1 MQLSNLIFLVMRYRC
16 VILLSKM
23 KTKYSIENFL
33 RINTAG
39 GSRIN
44 YSKKYIIY
52 LSDLTGTQQI
62 YLKNIEEGGSI
73 RQITSFDDPIS
84 SVLCSPTKD
93 ELIFS
98 KATKGNEKHQLYLYN
113 IVSNSTKKLTA
124 DDSVIHRIGGWSDD
138 GKFITF
144 SSNERNG
151 TDFDVFV
158 MSLETLAITPI
169 YTEGGWCD
177 ALGFSP
183 DGSMAA
189 VLVRKTFNDHELF
202 LINLR
207 GHAITHVTPHKGR
220 AVYGRPLWLPDN
232 SGFYYR
238 TSENSEFIR
247 LGFYNLKNKETKIIL
262 DSEWDMESAT
272 ITRDGTTIVV
282 STNEDGYTINR
293 FYCVPDFQEIV
304 GINLPEGENFGFSWS
319 IDGTLLTFSSNDYNR
334 PSNIYIWSKKE
345 NIYTQITN
353 VTSSVPGE
361 LFIKEELVHFKSF
374 DGRKIPA
381 FMYIP
386 KTTSGKMP
394 VLVQVHG
401 GPEGQYQ
408 PGFAPLTQYFVY
420 HGYIV
425 IWPNVRGSTGY
436 GKSYQALDDAEKR
449 MDSVEDLKYLHKY
462 LNSFDFIDSSKIAL
476 MGASYGGYMTLAGLT
491 FQADLWAAGVDI
503 VGISNFVTFLE
514 NTSSWRRALREAEY
528 GSLANHTELLKS
540 ISPYNSIEK
549 LKAPLFIIHG
559 ANDPR
564 VPLSEAEQIEK
575 KLKELDR
582 RVDLLV
588 YHDEGHGL
596 SKLKNRLDAYPKIV
610 NFLDSILK
618 K

>member
-1 MQLSNLIFLVMRYRC
+1 MI
-16 VILLSKM
+16 LSKM
-23 KTKYSIENFL
+23 KAKYSIEDFL
-33 RINTAG
+33 RINKAG
-39 GSRIN
+39 GSRIS
-44 YSKKYIIY
+44 YSKKYVIY

-62 YLKNIEEGGSI
+62 YLKNIKEDSAI

-98 KATKGNEKHQLYLYN
+98 KATGGNEKHQLYLFN
-113 IVSNSTKKLTA
+113 VVSNSTKKLTTN
-124 DDSVIHRIGGWSDD
+124 DNVLHRIGGWSRD

-158 MSLETLAITPI
+158 MNLETLAITPI

-207 GHAITHVTPHKGR
+207 DHTITHVTPHKGK
-220 AVYGRPLWLPDN
+220 AVYGQPLWLPDN

-238 TSENSEFIR
+238 TSENSEFIH

-282 STNEDGYTINR
+282 STNEDGYIITR
-293 FYCVPDFQEIV
+293 FYHAPDFQEIAD
-304 GINLPEGENFGFSWS
+304 INLPNGENFSFSWS

-334 PSNIYIWSKKE
+334 PSNIYIWSKEE

-353 VTSSVPGE
+353 IASSVPGE

-436 GKSYQALDDAEKR
+436 GKSYQALDDVEKR

-582 RVDLLV
+582 QVDLLV